1 MAKQTLLER
10 LKKNTTIKEA
20 SLIKDS
26 KIYGKSDVVSTNI
39 PMLNVALSGEL
50 DGGLVS
56 GLTQIAAPSKHFKS
70 AFTLAIASAYQ
81 KKYDDS
87 IVLFYDS
94 EFGTP
99 ESYFETLDVDMSR
112 VFHSPITDIQILNED
127 IMAQID
133 DVKRG
138 DHLITIVDSLGNL
151 ASRKEL
157 DDVRAQKDV
166 QDMSRAKKIK
176 GLFRMVT
183 PHLTIK
189 DIPMIVINHTYKTQE
204 MYSKDVVGGGTG
216 SYYSSNTIWIIGR
229 QQEKET
235 SGTEKGKLN
244 GFTFIINIEKSRF
257 VKEKTKIPITVT
269 FDGGIYRWSGLLDN
283 ALEGKFLVKTSDKTV
298 QVCDPETG
306 ELSGDDLVIKK
317 LEHDDAYF
325 EALIKNEKFKEFI
338 KNKYMIQSNLTGT
351 PYILEDDEEEE
362 DDE

>member
-1 MAKQTLLER
+1 MAKESLLER

-20 SLIKDS
+20 ALIKES
-26 KIYGKSDVVSTNI
+26 KVYGHSDMTSTDI

-50 DGGLVS
+50 DGGLTS
-56 GLTQIAAPSKHFKS
+56 GLTQLAAPSKHFKS

-81 KKYDDS
+81 KKYKDS
-87 IVLFYDS
+87 MVLFYDS

-99 ESYFETLDVDMSR
+99 ESYFETLDVDTER

-127 IMAQID
+127 IMSQLDA
-133 DVKRG
+133 VKRG
-138 DHLITIVDSLGNL
+138 DHLLTMVDSLGNL

-183 PHLTIK
+183 PHLILK

-235 SGTEKGKLN
+235 SGDKALK

-257 VKEKTKIPITVT
+257 VKEKMKIPITVT
-269 FDGGIYRWSGLLDN
+269 FDGGIYRWSGLMEN
-283 ALEGKFLVKTSDKTV
+283 ALEGHFLVKTTDKTV

-306 ELSGDDLVIKK
+306 EVSGENLVIKS
-317 LEHDDAYF
+317 LEHDDAF
-325 EALIKNEKFKEFI
+325 WEKLIKDEKFKTFI
-338 KNKYMIQSNLTGT
+338 RNKYMIGHANL
-351 PYILEDDEEEE
+351 LVMDEDEEETE
-362 DDE
+362 